1 MEIKK
6 YERLFGGTPITCSIW
21 DYETDCENINP
32 VSFAA
37 PMRKFISSFCFKCI
51 KLIDKSESMSNFRIA
66 RIHSPELLCDED
78 IKTICNDLGYT
89 TLICIAM
96 DLNNPATM
104 NSTEKDDEFWRD
116 VRYVH
121 DTLVNNNFADM
132 TSLLDTKFSD
142 AVLYYVYDNSFAR
155 DVFGLE
161 DISRRCDEISYTRGH
176 TIDMMKNFIAEME
189 D

>member
-1 MEIKK
+1 
-6 YERLFGGTPITCSIW
+6 
-21 DYETDCENINP
+21 
-32 VSFAA
+32 
-37 PMRKFISSFCFKCI
+37 
-51 KLIDKSESMSNFRIA
+51 
-66 RIHSPELLCDED
+66 
-78 IKTICNDLGYT
+78 
-89 TLICIAM
+89 
-96 DLNNPATM
+96 M